1 MTHVRVLDFSFGFV
15 WLERWK
21 MVGGKIG
28 RIKNILVFSDIY
40 LVEMMEKYKTHMFI
54 KEKSKA
60 AENVVYVNLLLC
72 PFYAIL

>member
-1 MTHVRVLDFSFGFV
+1 
-15 WLERWK
+15 